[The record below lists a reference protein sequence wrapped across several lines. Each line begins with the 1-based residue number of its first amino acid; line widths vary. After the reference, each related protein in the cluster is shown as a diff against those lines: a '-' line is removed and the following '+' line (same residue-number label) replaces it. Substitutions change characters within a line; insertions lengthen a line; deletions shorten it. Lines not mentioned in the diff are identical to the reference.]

1 MKISRC
7 KGIKTCAT
15 VQFILLF
22 VFSASL
28 QETIYQ

>member
-1 MKISRC
+1 MKISSC
-7 KGIKTCAT
+7 KGIKTHAT
-15 VQFILLF
+15 AQVIPLF

>member
-1 MKISRC
+1 MKISRY

-15 VQFILLF
+15 VQVIPLF

>member
-1 MKISRC
+1 MKICSC
-7 KGIKTCAT
+7 KGIKTYAT
-15 VQFILLF
+15 AQFILLF

>member
-7 KGIKTCAT
+7 KGIKTRAT
-15 VQFILLF
+15 VQFIPLF
-22 VFSASL
+22 EFSASL

>member
-1 MKISRC
+1 MKISSC
-7 KGIKTCAT
+7 KGIKTYAT
-15 VQFILLF
+15 AQFILQF

>member
-7 KGIKTCAT
+7 KGIETHAT
-15 VQFILLF
+15 AQFIPLF

>member
-1 MKISRC
+1 MKINSC
-7 KGIKTCAT
+7 KDIKTHAT
-15 VQFILLF
+15 AQFILQF

>member
-7 KGIKTCAT
+7 KDTKTCAT
-15 VQFILLF
+15 AQFIPLF

>member
-1 MKISRC
+1 MKISRY

-15 VQFILLF
+15 TQFIPQF

>member
-7 KGIKTCAT
+7 KDIKTHAT
-15 VQFILLF
+15 AQFILLF
-22 VFSASL
+22 EFSASL

>member
-1 MKISRC
+1 MKVSRC
-7 KGIKTCAT
+7 KGIKTYAT
-15 VQFILLF
+15 AQFILLF

>member
-15 VQFILLF
+15 AQVIPLF

>member
-15 VQFILLF
+15 AQFILLF